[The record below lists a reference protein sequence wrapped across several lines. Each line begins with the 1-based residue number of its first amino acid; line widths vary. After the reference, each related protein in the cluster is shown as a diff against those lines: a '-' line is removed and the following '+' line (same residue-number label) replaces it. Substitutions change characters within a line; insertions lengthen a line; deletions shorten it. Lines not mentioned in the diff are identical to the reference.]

1 MNAFISLDNSNAAQ
15 QREDVNV
22 LNYNY
27 NHYNLLFSH
36 IMIIV
41 IILDED
47 TLYGQDYLK
56 ISFAF

>member
-27 NHYNLLFSH
+27 NHYNLPFSH

-47 TLYGQDYLK
+47 TLYGQDCLK